1 MNAAYSLSSEF
12 PSREDTLHC
21 NLHSTSS
28 QLNPLVAGQDYE
40 VFDKNHHCEKLHG
53 DSETSLNND
62 EEFHDCEE
70 QLAHFAN
77 SIGSLPNGSFKSNA
91 SSSLYQS
98 FSSSEVFQPFDQTQS
113 TEDVIDWSGHLTFRS
128 RGLDISTQLESSLS
142 VGDKWSLHSVDPKP
156 VVSTLDTPDML
167 VTLTSA
173 HMGISAKTDPSP
185 HRPSTNDDPNL
196 ETSIF
201 DKAKLEGAALD
212 TEEIDRM
219 TRRKGEGVREMDVQE
234 SSTEVAQNGDF
245 TSSTKSSELHFQ
257 RPLPCYGLEAV
268 PPRATST
275 LFRNGIPR
283 ARSAPMEMKSIN
295 SSVPP
300 EEMDAD
306 AEISA
311 IVSRGLPGQPP
322 SFNSIEERPGTSLSE
337 PFRAIIAASCDE
349 NTRTRSTTWTKK
361 RLCFVSYDTDSETS
375 SIAPP
380 PSDSTIDLNTTET
393 SRRGGRART
402 SSTVRY
408 TTGVVRG
415 PRVSPV
421 PRGGIRDFSKHEVFE
436 LNRRMSADPQLAHID
451 MREWSR

>member
-1 MNAAYSLSSEF
+1 MNAGYTLSSEL
-12 PSREDTLHC
+12 PSRADTSHC
-21 NLHSTSS
+21 NLHSTRPR
-28 QLNPLVAGQDYE
+28 LNSLETGLDHE
-40 VFDKNHHCEKLHG
+40 VMDTNHDCEKLHG
-53 DSETSLNND
+53 DSETSSNND

-70 QLAHFAN
+70 QLGHFAN
-77 SIGSLPNGSFKSNA
+77 SIGSFPNGSFKSNA

-98 FSSSEVFQPFDQTQS
+98 FSSSEVFQPFEKTQS
-113 TEDVIDWSGHLTFRS
+113 IEDAIDWSGHLTFRS
-128 RGLDISTQLESSLS
+128 RDLDNSTQLESSLS
-142 VGDKWSLHSVDPKP
+142 VGEKWSLHSVDSKP

-173 HMGISAKTDPSP
+173 HMGISAKTDPSSQHP
-185 HRPSTNDDPNL
+185 PTNDDPNL

-201 DKAKLEGAALD
+201 DKAKLEGAELD

-219 TRRKGEGVREMDVQE
+219 TRRKDAGVREMDVQDT
-234 SSTEVAQNGDF
+234 STEDVRNDDF
-245 TSSTKSSELHFQ
+245 ASSTKSSEVHFQ

-283 ARSAPMEMKSIN
+283 ARSAPMEIKSVN
-295 SSVPP
+295 SSVHP
-300 EEMDAD
+300 EEIDAD

-311 IVSRGLPGQPP
+311 IVRRGLPGQPP

-349 NTRTRSTTWTKK
+349 NTRARSTTWTKK
-361 RLCFVSYDTDSETS
+361 RLCFVSYDTDSDTS

-380 PSDSTIDLNTTET
+380 PSDSTVDLNRTET

-408 TTGVVRG
+408 ATGVVRG

-436 LNRRMSADPQLAHID
+436 LNRRMSADPQLAHTD